1 MEMNTPTQPVKPT
14 EIHVQPQIIQPPVY
28 NQKGLL
34 PIILG
39 AIVLLV
45 IVGGGAY
52 YLGTQQNKPTNQVIQ
67 QPPAITTSTPTPT
80 VTQPSPTEITPV
92 NPLVN
97 LTWKTQSIDI
107 QEDTERTGKITINME
122 LKLPSD
128 WTFQTTPLTSS
139 PDNLIKNCST
149 YTIAS
154 KDQVMKMT
162 LQPICQGWGSKNSSW
177 PLDAVL
183 AFQRACSGNDW
194 PHTCYRVRYS
204 TSVNNYNYVDAMTEP
219 NRPLDKS
226 KDQVEDALV
235 IGYTPPNDN
244 KGDFFFIPGH
254 LTAVYSGTA
263 NQKDDYLTVA
273 DQIAASIT
281 LR

>member
-1 MEMNTPTQPVKPT
+1 MEVNNPTQPVNPT
-14 EIHVQPQIIQPPVY
+14 QIPAQSQPTQELPVN
-28 NQKGLL
+28 NQRGFL

-39 AIVLLV
+39 VIVLLL

-52 YLGTQQNKPTNQVIQ
+52 YLGTQQNKPMNQAIQ
-67 QPPAITTSTPTPT
+67 QPNTNTDTPTT
-80 VTQPSPTEITPV
+80 AVAQPSPKEISAV
-92 NPLVN
+92 NPLAN

-107 QEDTERTGKITINME
+107 QEDTERTGKITVSME

-128 WTFQTTPLTSS
+128 WTFQTTPLTSN

-154 KDQVMKMT
+154 KDQVMKLT

-177 PLDAVL
+177 PMDAVL
-183 AFQRACSGNDW
+183 AFQRTCSGNDG

-204 TSVNNYNYVDAMTEP
+204 TSANNYNYVDAMTEP

-254 LTAVYSGTA
+254 LIAVYSGTA
-263 NQKDDYLTVA
+263 TQKDNYLNVA
-273 DQIAASIT
+273 DQIAASIK